1 MAAKGNERPI
11 IIVKKKKKGGHGH
24 HGGAWKVAYADFVTA
39 MMAFFM
45 VMWLVAAVTKEQRA
59 AIFDY
64 FKNPSMEPGKSSKP
78 APGQMGPGGAS
89 TSPINLHGGLD
100 AMRPAVTRQKDV
112 GGTAAPVLSRN
123 DASQDGSSKI
133 KTPDHTLNPED
144 IATAAREAEHKQL
157 ESLMEQLREAV
168 DKSQAL
174 EPFKDQLLLDITPE
188 GVRIQIVDAQNRPMF
203 DVGSA
208 HLRDYTTAILRELAP
223 YLDSVP
229 NRISLT
235 GHTDMRPYPSNNGY
249 TNWEL
254 SADRANAARRALVA
268 GGLPD
273 EKISRVVGLSS
284 SVLFN
289 KTEPQSPI
297 NRRISIVVM
306 TKQAEQAALATDV
319 ASAEPPTEP
328 TPAEAAPTPA
338 APAPAAAPSAS
349 ATPGS
354 QPAAAPSAN
363 ATPGAQPTAAPA
375 ANAAQIAPPTAT
387 PAASSAQ
394 VAPTTATPA
403 AAATAVARPTAT
415 PAASATPIARPA
427 TAPVA
432 RPTAAPI
439 ATANA
444 NTPHG

>member
-1 MAAKGNERPI
+1 MAARGNERPV

-45 VMWLVAAVTKEQRA
+45 VMWLVAAVSKEQRA

-123 DASQDGSSKI
+123 DASQDGASKI
-133 KTPDHTLNPED
+133 KTPDHTMNPED
-144 IATAAREAEHKQL
+144 LATAAKEAEHKQL
-157 ESLMEQLREAV
+157 EALMAELKEAV

-273 EKISRVVGLSS
+273 EKVSRVVGLSS

-289 KTEPQSPI
+289 KAEPQSPI

-306 TKQAEQAALATDV
+306 TKQAERAALATDV
-319 ASAEPPTEP
+319 ASAETPAEP
-328 TPAEAAPTPA
+328 TPAAPTGAPEAAPTPA
-338 APAPAAAPSAS
+338 A
-349 ATPGS
+349 AT
-354 QPAAAPSAN
+354 PAAAPSAN
-363 ATPGAQPTAAPA
+363 ATPVAQ
-375 ANAAQIAPPTAT
+375 PTAT
-387 PAASSAQ
+387 PAANATP
-394 VAPTTATPA
+394 VATPAAAATPVARQTATPA
-403 AAATAVARPTAT
+403 AAATPVAQPTATPAAAATPVARPTAT
-415 PAASATPIARPA
+415 PAASATP
-427 TAPVA
+427 VA
-432 RPTAAPI
+432 KPTAAPI

-444 NTPHG
+444 NTPRG

>member
-64 FKNPSMEPGKSSKP
+64 FKNPSMEPGRSSKP

-100 AMRPAVTRQKDV
+100 AMRPAITKQRDV
-112 GGTAAPVLSRN
+112 GGTAAPTLSRN

-133 KTPDHTLNPED
+133 KTPDHTMNPQD
-144 IATAAREAEHKQL
+144 IATAAKEAEHKQL
-157 ESLMEQLREAV
+157 EALMAELKEAV

-289 KTEPQSPI
+289 KAEPQSPI

-319 ASAEPPTEP
+319 ASAETPAEP
-328 TPAEAAPTPA
+328 TPTAPAAAPEAAPTPT
-338 APAPAAAPSAS
+338 APSPAAAPSAS
-349 ATPGS
+349 ASPGS

-363 ATPGAQPTAAPA
+363 ATPAAQPT
-375 ANAAQIAPPTAT
+375 TA
-387 PAASSAQ
+387 
-394 VAPTTATPA
+394 
-403 AAATAVARPTAT
+403 
-415 PAASATPIARPA
+415 PAASATPIARPLA
-427 TAPVA
+427 AARSTKCSSAP
-432 RPTAAPI
+432 PTTTLAQDRDI
-439 ATANA
+439 
-444 NTPHG
+444 